1 MYKRDFG
8 LCLKDYF
15 TLTGYPPLIPKYAL
29 GLWWNRERIYSFE
42 DTKTLAKL
50 FKRNGI
56 PLSVLL
62 LSEFWHIKDKNNY
75 NLYRTG
81 FSFNKEL
88 FPNPSEFINAMHN
101 IGVRVGLNI
110 DPVEGVRKEEDK
122 YLSFANAF
130 NVTDGSVIPFNAL
143 DKTFMENFVKNV
155 IDVLLDLNIDV
166 FG

>member
-1 MYKRDFG
+1 MFV
-8 LCLKDYF
+8 YF
-15 TLTGYPPLIPKYAL
+15 IFSLTSLLLFTHLFEQYWANPPLIPKYAL

-122 YLSFANAF
+122 YFLFSHLNHLISVLFYYILINF
-130 NVTDGSVIPFNAL
+130 FEFLKVTIPPTPIKKPN
-143 DKTFMENFVKNV
+143 
-155 IDVLLDLNIDV
+155 
-166 FG
+166 

>member
-1 MYKRDFG
+1 MF
-8 LCLKDYF
+8 KDYF

>member
-1 MYKRDFG
+1 
-8 LCLKDYF
+8 
-15 TLTGYPPLIPKYAL
+15 
-29 GLWWNRERIYSFE
+29 
-42 DTKTLAKL
+42 
-50 FKRNGI
+50 
-56 PLSVLL
+56 
-62 LSEFWHIKDKNNY
+62 
-75 NLYRTG
+75 
-81 FSFNKEL
+81 
-88 FPNPSEFINAMHN
+88 MHN

-166 FG
+166 FWLDYKKDMLGLNALNYYFNKDIYFYCI